1 MSGARRSYGCAYRV
15 SEQHPGP
22 LLPLNARGKASH
34 RGAAALNSATARPA
48 AHRPANRTRPSSL
61 RGGAHFAAVCGGS
74 TAQGSM
80 HVSLRPLAERGG
92 NYGPA
97 HQCAWQR
104 CAVAS
109 GAAGGA
115 TRRRSSTCSLGLR
128 GWAMGT
134 AGFTGGCPAVKY
146 WPCTRD
152 GRILVFPTAHK
163 KEPRSAR
170 SGGSHGGS
178 YQYSCDTAIQVKIRL
193 PYWLYGCTY
202 NARVQI
208 NLVC

>member
-163 KEPRSAR
+163 KEPPAHSDGVAFFQPAGLPVIEYVFIIASP
-170 SGGSHGGS
+170 SG
-178 YQYSCDTAIQVKIRL
+178 
-193 PYWLYGCTY
+193 
-202 NARVQI
+202 
-208 NLVC
+208 